1 MRTPI
6 TYYGGKQMLA
16 KLIVSILPKHKIY
29 CEPYFGGGA
38 VFFAKRKSYLEVIND
53 INHKLITF
61 FTILRDDY
69 KNLNRIIS
77 DTLHSEAIH
86 KAAKDIYNGRAGTV
100 SDLELAW
107 SVWVVTNGS
116 FGGNI
121 HGGWKWCNGTAGSH
135 SGIYLRGKR
144 EDLSEE
150 ISERLKDVQISCR
163 KAIRVI
169 IDRDTDETVFYLDP
183 PYAGFVQGHY
193 SGFTIKD
200 LFELLQ
206 VIQDMKGKFILSNFW
221 SQTLRWHVAK
231 NNWHTISITS
241 LNKIANLG
249 IRSQGKKKV
258 KSKTEILVMNF
269 IPEAA
274 NQYQIEFND

>member
-6 TYYGGKQMLA
+6 TYYGGKQLMA
-16 KLIVSILPKHKIY
+16 KQIVSLIPDHKIY

-53 INHKLITF
+53 TNNKLITF
-61 FTILRDDY
+61 FSVLRDDY
-69 KNLNRIIS
+69 RSLNRIIS

-100 SDLELAW
+100 TDLELAW

-121 HGGWKWCNGTAGSH
+121 HGGWKWCNGNSGSH

-144 EDLSEE
+144 EDLSNEMHD
-150 ISERLKDVQISCR
+150 RLKETQISCR
-163 KAIRVI
+163 DAIKVI
-169 IDRDTDETVFYLDP
+169 SDRDTSETVFYLDP
-183 PYAGFVQGHY
+183 PYPGCVQGHY
-193 SGFTIKD
+193 FGYSITD
-200 LFELLQ
+200 LIQLLDLLQ
-206 VIQDMKGKFILSNFW
+206 SIKGKFILSNFW
-221 SQTLRWHVAK
+221 SQTLKWYILK
-231 NNWHTISITS
+231 NNWQVMSFTS
-241 LNKIANLG
+241 QMKVANLG
-249 IRSQGKKKV
+249 ARQRRTSFKKT
-258 KSKTEILVMNF
+258 KTEILVMNF

>member
-16 KLIVSILPKHKIY
+16 KQIVSLLPEHKIY
-29 CEPYFGGGA
+29 CEPFFGGGA

-53 INHKLITF
+53 TNNKLITF
-61 FTILRDDY
+61 FTVLRDDY
-69 KNLNRIIS
+69 RNLNRIIT

-86 KAAKDIYNGRAGTV
+86 KAAKDIYNGRSGTV

-144 EDLSEE
+144 ED
-150 ISERLKDVQISCR
+150 ISIELHDRIKEVQISCR
-163 KAIRVI
+163 DAIRVI
-169 IDRDTDETVFYLDP
+169 CDRDTAETVFYLDP
-183 PYAGFVQGHY
+183 PYPGCVQGHY
-193 SGFTIKD
+193 YGYSMTD
-200 LFELLQ
+200 LIQLLNQ
-206 VIQDMKGKFILSNFW
+206 LQNIKGKFILSNFW
-221 SQTLRWHVAK
+221 SQTLKWYVIK
-231 NNWHTISITS
+231 NNWQVMTFTS
-241 LNKIANLG
+241 QMKVANLG
-249 IRSQGKKKV
+249 SRQRRTSFKKI
-258 KSKTEILVMNF
+258 KTEILVMNF

-274 NQYQIEFND
+274 NQYQIDFQD